1 MLYLL
6 WGSASSYNLW
16 RILLHLTVL
25 SAHDCWC
32 PIVPLQPTLAQASK
46 ELQREQSN
54 TASPPTPSYQ
64 PTKTRRAHL
73 PWPDTSVHS
82 LPKILWQ
89 PQVISKKYVLTE
101 KEKILFKAFSFLMR
115 QLTSSKYFLSGIL
128 WGLTFYKKLIFA
140 QKRKKPSLLAQF
152 ILSLNS
158 QRPTIC
164 GTLQAWK
171 QSSKIHCTTH
181 TGQALL

>member
-1 MLYLL
+1 MTAGVQLFHYSRL
-6 WGSASSYNLW
+6 WLRQARNYKESKATRHHHQPL
-16 RILLHLTVL
+16 
-25 SAHDCWC
+25 
-32 PIVPLQPTLAQASK
+32 PI
-46 ELQREQSN
+46 
-54 TASPPTPSYQ
+54 
-64 PTKTRRAHL
+64 TKTRRAHL

-101 KEKILFKAFSFLMR
+101 KEKILFKAFSFLMH